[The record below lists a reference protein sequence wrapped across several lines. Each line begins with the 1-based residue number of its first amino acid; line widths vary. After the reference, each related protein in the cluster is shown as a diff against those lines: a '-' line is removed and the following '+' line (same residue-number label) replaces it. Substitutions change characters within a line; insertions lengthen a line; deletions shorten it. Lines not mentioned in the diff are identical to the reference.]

1 MSAEKPGMLR
11 VGWRMRRKM
20 LTWFAPYRFATKH
33 PGTFVGRQLMEIGIL
48 SARSV
53 DLRLKE
59 LAGMRAASMIGC
71 VW

>member
-1 MSAEKPGMLR
+1 MIR

-20 LTWFAPYRFATKH
+20 LTTWFAPYKH
-33 PGTFVGRQLMEIGIL
+33 AAKHRGTFVGRQLMEVFIL
-48 SARSV
+48 SSRSV

-59 LAGMRAASMIGC
+59 LGAMRTASMVGC

>member
-1 MSAEKPGMLR
+1 MLT
-11 VGWRMRRKM
+11 
-20 LTWFAPYRFATKH
+20 TWFAPYRFATKH
-33 PGTFVGRQLMEIGIL
+33 PGTFVGRQLMEVGIL